1 MLQLQGKGED
11 RKRERIMGEADHGR
25 HILNVAVGTLTHSH
39 TGKNNGK
46 GWNLKVASEKINGRH
61 GVSQTPREIWVVFLE
76 PWLFPSKRKIFFF
89 QISFILYLML
99 VSESEFELN
108 YFD

>member
-39 TGKNNGK
+39 TGKNNGNFSSLGFPQREK
-46 GWNLKVASEKINGRH
+46 MTAQCLGGRERERVVCGKQSE
-61 GVSQTPREIWVVFLE
+61 E
-76 PWLFPSKRKIFFF
+76 
-89 QISFILYLML
+89 
-99 VSESEFELN
+99 
-108 YFD
+108 